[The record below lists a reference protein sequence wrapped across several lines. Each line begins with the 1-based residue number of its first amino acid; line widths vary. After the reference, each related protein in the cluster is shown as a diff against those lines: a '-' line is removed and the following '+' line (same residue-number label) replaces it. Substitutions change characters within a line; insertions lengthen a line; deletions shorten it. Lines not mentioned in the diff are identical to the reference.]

1 MSTSEGQMTLAPR
14 FLVKLWAALEV
25 ARCARRLRQ
34 PHHDARA
41 QQAAFTRW
49 LALAARTEFGRQH
62 GLAADLTYVQFRD
75 RLPPRS
81 TDAFQPYVARMLAGE
96 AGVLLPGRCPLFVE
110 TAGTTGS
117 PRRMLPAP
125 EAALDHFRAAL
136 AEALFLYAR
145 RAGHAHVFLGR
156 HLHLGD
162 SITVTQDGERYHTGL
177 DGLLTLCLSEWAG
190 VNLLAPPGEVA
201 ALPGGP
207 DKIAASVQAML
218 GRDVRLV
225 GGTPEK
231 LAGLAEVVRAAAP
244 AGAPAAPRLHALWPN
259 LECCVHTG
267 APLGFHAEAV
277 RAVLGPDVRL
287 HEIYLAAEGLFAA
300 QDDDNAAALRLIT
313 DAGVF
318 FEFLPLDDY
327 APAALEHAGPR
338 CRPLADVRPGVEYV
352 VLVTTPAGLG
362 RCVTGDIVRFTS
374 LQPPRVELAGRTM
387 HRLSLAG
394 EHLTEKEVFE
404 TVHAVCARNSWSA
417 TAVHVAP
424 YEERVAAGVVARAH
438 EWWLELH
445 THTVRTPMSNVLA
458 PELDAELAHRNRD
471 YALRREQGL
480 LAPPLVRLV
489 VPGVFE
495 QWARAHH
502 KTAGA
507 AKMPR
512 CRPDRLIA
520 DQLKGLAPFHQ
531 DSIAPF
537 PI

>member
-1 MSTSEGQMTLAPR
+1 MTLAPR

-25 ARCARRLRQ
+25 ARYARRLRR
-34 PHHDARA
+34 PHQDARA
-41 QQAAFTRW
+41 QQTAFARW
-49 LALAARTEFGRQH
+49 LAGAARTDFGRQH
-62 GLAADLTYVQFRD
+62 GLAADTPYAQFRD
-75 RLPPRS
+75 RLPPRP
-81 TDAFQPYVARMLAGE
+81 TEAFAPYVKRMLAGE
-96 AGVLLPGRCPLFVE
+96 AGVLLPGSCPLFVE
-110 TAGTTGS
+110 TAGTTGAA
-117 PRRMLPAP
+117 RALLPAP
-125 EAALDHFRAAL
+125 EAVLDHFRTAL

-162 SITVTQDGERYHTGL
+162 SITVAQDGERYHTGL
-177 DGLLTLCLSEWAG
+177 DGLLTLCLSEWAN

-201 ALPGGP
+201 ALPEGP
-207 DKIAASVQAML
+207 DKIAATVRVML
-218 GRDVRLV
+218 GRDVTLL

-231 LAGLAEVVRAAAP
+231 LAALAEVLRAAAP
-244 AGAPAAPRLHALWPN
+244 EGAPEAPRLNAIWPR

-277 RAVLGPDVRL
+277 RAMLGPAVRL

-300 QDDDNAAALRLIT
+300 QDDDHSAALRLIT

-318 FEFLPLDDY
+318 FEFLPVDDY
-327 APAALEHAGPR
+327 APAALERAGPR
-338 CRPLADVRPGVEYV
+338 CLPLAEVRAGVEYV
-352 VLVTTPAGLG
+352 IIVTTPAGLG

-374 LQPPRVELAGRTM
+374 LQPPRLELVGRTQ
-387 HRLSLAG
+387 HRLNLAG
-394 EHLTEKEVFE
+394 ERLTEADVFE
-404 TVHAVCARNSWSA
+404 TIQAVCARNSWSA

-424 YEERVAAGVVARAH
+424 YEERIAAGVVARAH

-445 THTVRTPMSNVLA
+445 THTVRTPMANVLG
-458 PELDAELAHRNRD
+458 PELDAELAHRNRE
-471 YALRREQGL
+471 YALRREQGML
-480 LAPPLVRLV
+480 TPPLVRLV

-495 QWARAHH
+495 QWARTHH

-512 CRPDRLIA
+512 CRADRLIA
-520 DQLKGLAPFHQ
+520 DQLKALAPFHQ

-537 PI
+537 PL